1 LRLTPCSVEGFWALV
16 ITVLALAGLGIVE
29 MLRHRRALDKIR
41 IRVHVNGTRGKSSVT
56 RLIAAG
62 LRAHGVRTVAKTTGT
77 LARLILPNGRE
88 LPVYRPA
95 KPNIIEQLAIVRAA
109 SDQKAEALVIECMA
123 LQPQL
128 QSLSERKMI
137 RATHGVLTNARPDHL
152 DVMGPSDDDV
162 ALALAGSVP
171 KDAKMFTAEV
181 RRLSAIQAA
190 AEDRNSELI
199 AVGPEDVK
207 NVSDDVMSGFSYLEH
222 KENVALALKVLKS
235 LDIPEEVATAGMHAA
250 DLTPGLWWPSNLNFL
265 AASSR
270 SSMRLPPMIP
280 NRPREFLRNPK
291 LSLGKTEIS
300 SW

>member
-250 DLTPGLWWPSNLNFL
+250 DPDPGALVAIEL
-265 AASSR
+265 
-270 SSMRLPPMIP
+270 
-280 NRPREFLRNPK
+280 
-291 LSLGKTEIS
+291 
-300 SW
+300 